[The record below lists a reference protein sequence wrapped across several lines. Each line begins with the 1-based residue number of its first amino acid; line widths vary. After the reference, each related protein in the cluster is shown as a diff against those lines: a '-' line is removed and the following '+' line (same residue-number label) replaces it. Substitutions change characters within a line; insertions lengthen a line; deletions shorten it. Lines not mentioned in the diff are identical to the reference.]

1 MDHVFEIVGRGF
13 NPCFDGSEARVW
25 EIEGRG
31 RGGPVSILVLMEVKR
46 ELNIRMGTTRSDT
59 VSILVLME
67 VKREFSIQDDMTD
80 AQRFQSLF

>member
-1 MDHVFEIVGRGF
+1 
-13 NPCFDGSEARVW
+13 
-25 EIEGRG
+25 
-31 RGGPVSILVLMEVKR
+31 MEVKR